1 MQIHSHK
8 NQHPGQPRSF
18 SAREYARMQGLPD
31 RHFLCG
37 DAPKQ
42 FEQVGNA
49 VCARLAINL
58 GKALCL
64 AVMDGAPKDP
74 IVEVE
79 PEPPA
84 GDPDA
89 VAAGMTDAV
98 DGDEGAVGDAVDEVD
113 DRDSP
118 REVASGRR
126 RKAKDSTTSK
136 ENKMKGGKKRRVR

>member
-1 MQIHSHK
+1 
-8 NQHPGQPRSF
+8 
-18 SAREYARMQGLPD
+18 MQGLPD

-37 DAPKQ
+37 DPPKQ

-64 AVMDGAPKDP
+64 AVIDGAPKDP

-79 PEPPA
+79 PEPPE

-98 DGDEGAVGDAVDEVD
+98 DGDEDALGDAVDEVD
-113 DRDSP
+113 DRDST
-118 REVASGRR
+118 RQAATGRR
-126 RKAKDSTTSK
+126 RKAKDSTISTGK
-136 ENKMKGGKKRRVR
+136 QVKGSKKRRVR